1 MDKYQLHSK
10 YGLAAFYLR
19 RALMVL
25 EALTESQISES
36 PYFVKDVL
44 PNVIADLKK
53 NKNWLGIV
61 EDEIQKEIL
70 NPEEEDFESALAET
84 TERHGGALRK
94 LADK

>member
-1 MDKYQLHSK
+1 MDKYRIQHK
-10 YGLAAFYLR
+10 YWLAAFYLR
-19 RALMVL
+19 RALKIL
-25 EALTESQISES
+25 EQLTEEQISES

-53 NKNWLGIV
+53 NENWLGIV
-61 EDEIQKEIL
+61 QDEIQKEIL